1 MGEGRGHGPVERAAL
16 LRLQQRDENR
26 VRVAIFMETSDTF
39 SLDERGELAG
49 IDSDVGERVGVIG
62 FGEWGTAVRATLRFA
77 SAHDKQ

>member
-1 MGEGRGHGPVERAAL
+1 
-16 LRLQQRDENR
+16 
-26 VRVAIFMETSDTF
+26 METSDTF